1 MKKDDIL
8 SKFQSNNNKLEDVLY
23 KKGFDSDIKN
33 LLLSMFY
40 NISSSYSDY
49 ARIKVNVESK
59 NEFIDDIIDVIEK
72 CNKIELIKASS
83 EEGMKF
89 INEGITSKIDYNSRS
104 IKALPTEKAMLYALF
119 KLNDTKMQ
127 LSEKDGI
134 LKNSLPEML
143 NEGRDINNIEII
155 RDFNSWSWNTVPR

>member
-104 IKALPTEKAMLYALF
+104 IKALPKEKAMLYALF

-155 RDFNSWSWNTVPR
+155 RDFNSWSWNTMPR